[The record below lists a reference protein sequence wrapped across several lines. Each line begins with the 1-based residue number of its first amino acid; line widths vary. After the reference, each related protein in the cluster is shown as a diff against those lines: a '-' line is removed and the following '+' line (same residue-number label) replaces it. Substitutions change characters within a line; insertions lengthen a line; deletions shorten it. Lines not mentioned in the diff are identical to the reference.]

1 MRFVALRLG
10 RQPRL
15 GADFRALFA
24 RPRWKTAIAGVSLL
38 ALLACGKEETSQDLV
53 TKAQQSHAK
62 GDDKTAQIY
71 LRSALQKNPMMA
83 HGI

>member
-1 MRFVALRLG
+1 
-10 RQPRL
+10 
-15 GADFRALFA
+15 
-24 RPRWKTAIAGVSLL
+24 VSLL

-53 TKAQQSHAK
+53 AKAQQSHAK
-62 GDDKTAQIY
+62 GDDKTAEIY